1 MRCNTKERQ
10 KSRNLNKIIIAGL
23 VIAAIICRILGK
35 VSSRYIY
42 IIAGVLRT
50 LIYIGLY
57 IGWGIS
63 INKRVVQK
71 AAKNTLLFI
80 SGLMIFWFIVR
91 SIKYFFAMD
100 VNVERYSWYSY
111 YLPMLF
117 IPQAAVQ
124 MAVLLGQP
132 EEYTLPKWSKLLYIP
147 TTLCSLLVLTNDFHQ
162 LVFSFSAGEV

>member
-10 KSRNLNKIIIAGL
+10 KNRNLNKVIIAGL
-23 VIAAIICRILGK
+23 VIVAIICRILGK

-50 LIYIGLY
+50 LIY

-132 EEYTLPKWSKLLYIP
+132 EEYTLPKWS
-147 TTLCSLLVLTNDFHQ
+147 
-162 LVFSFSAGEV
+162 

>member
-23 VIAAIICRILGK
+23 VIVAIICRILGK

-117 IPQAAVQ
+117 IPQAGSSSWTARRVYFTE
-124 MAVLLGQP
+124 MVKVVIYSYNALL
-132 EEYTLPKWSKLLYIP
+132 LACFDK
-147 TTLCSLLVLTNDFHQ
+147 
-162 LVFSFSAGEV
+162 

>member
-23 VIAAIICRILGK
+23 VIVAIICRILGK

-117 IPQAAVQ
+117 IPQEDGSSSWTARRVYFTEMVKVVIYSYNA
-124 MAVLLGQP
+124 LL
-132 EEYTLPKWSKLLYIP
+132 LACFDK
-147 TTLCSLLVLTNDFHQ
+147 
-162 LVFSFSAGEV
+162 

>member
-10 KSRNLNKIIIAGL
+10 KNRNLNKVIIAGL
-23 VIAAIICRILGK
+23 VIVAIICRILGK

-71 AAKNTLLFI
+71 PQ
-80 SGLMIFWFIVR
+80 
-91 SIKYFFAMD
+91 KYTAF
-100 VNVERYSWYSY
+100 
-111 YLPMLF
+111 
-117 IPQAAVQ
+117 
-124 MAVLLGQP
+124 
-132 EEYTLPKWSKLLYIP
+132 YIR
-147 TTLCSLLVLTNDFHQ
+147 TNDLLVYC
-162 LVFSFSAGEV
+162 A

>member
-71 AAKNTLLFI
+71 AAK
-80 SGLMIFWFIVR
+80 
-91 SIKYFFAMD
+91 KYTAF
-100 VNVERYSWYSY
+100 
-111 YLPMLF
+111 
-117 IPQAAVQ
+117 
-124 MAVLLGQP
+124 
-132 EEYTLPKWSKLLYIP
+132 YIRIND
-147 TTLCSLLVLTNDFHQ
+147 LLVYCAQYKVLFCDGCKCRA
-162 LVFSFSAGEV
+162 LLMV

>member
-91 SIKYFFAMD
+91 S
-100 VNVERYSWYSY
+100 EYSY
-111 YLPMLF
+111 
-117 IPQAAVQ
+117 AAEPPVQ
-124 MAVLLGQP
+124 FRLSHLSRRSEP
-132 EEYTLPKWSKLLYIP
+132 L
-147 TTLCSLLVLTNDFHQ
+147 
-162 LVFSFSAGEV
+162 

>member
-10 KSRNLNKIIIAGL
+10 KNRNLNKIIIAGL

-111 YLPMLF
+111 Y
-117 IPQAAVQ
+117 QKK
-124 MAVLLGQP
+124 
-132 EEYTLPKWSKLLYIP
+132 ET
-147 TTLCSLLVLTNDFHQ
+147 
-162 LVFSFSAGEV
+162 

>member
-10 KSRNLNKIIIAGL
+10 KNKNLNKVIIAGL
-23 VIAAIICRILGK
+23 VIVAIICRILGK

-91 SIKYFFAMD
+91 SIKLLSADVVHSSGGGTDGSSSWTARRVYFTEM
-100 VNVERYSWYSY
+100 VKVVIYSY
-111 YLPMLF
+111 N
-117 IPQAAVQ
+117 
-124 MAVLLGQP
+124 AVLLACFD
-132 EEYTLPKWSKLLYIP
+132 K
-147 TTLCSLLVLTNDFHQ
+147 
-162 LVFSFSAGEV
+162 